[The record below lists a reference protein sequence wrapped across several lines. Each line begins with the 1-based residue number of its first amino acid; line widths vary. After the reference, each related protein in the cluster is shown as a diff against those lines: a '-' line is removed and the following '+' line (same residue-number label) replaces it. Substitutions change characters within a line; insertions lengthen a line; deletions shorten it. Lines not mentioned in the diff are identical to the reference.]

1 MQYIFCG
8 IPIAYF
14 AKSGVIAMSNE
25 EQVLEELREIRKLL
39 TPPKPPEPPKGFVD
53 EFVVFLKKSKVMGL
67 AVAFI
72 LALYIGAL
80 IQSFVFHIIMPIIG
94 VFIPSTESWDS
105 FYIQLTDSQLSRVMI
120 GTFTGNLITFIVIAF
135 IVFLLVKLTSRLGL
149 E

>member
-1 MQYIFCG
+1 
-8 IPIAYF
+8 
-14 AKSGVIAMSNE
+14 MSNE